1 MLKVCCECIFGNG
14 TQNEVDY
21 GTSINGQALGE
32 MMANRENEIIFNLP
46 TKLKQGDEFEV
57 IGHMTSDR
65 RRLIVALITGTYKID
80 HNNVACEVEFNF
92 TGDES
97 IKLRKIINGV
107 AQEQIVG
114 DISSSSLLMGMYFE
128 KAQFKLKFKIWRTS
142 ILISVGSRMEDDGEQ
157 GDTILEPFDFDHNI
171 DDIKFLSLSN
181 DIEKVSNLNFSF

>member
-1 MLKVCCECIFGNG
+1 MGTGFSNG

-114 DISSSSLLMGMYFE
+114 DISSSSLLME
-128 KAQFKLKFKIWRTS
+128 AQFKLKFKIWRTS